1 MLVDFQI
8 CISVPLG
15 LTEAAITG
23 VFRKRCFENMQQIYR
38 RTLMPKC
45 DFALWHE
52 CSPVDLPHIFIF
64 S

>member
-45 DFALWHE
+45 DFAPWHE
-52 CSPVDLPHIFIF
+52 CSPVDLSHILIF